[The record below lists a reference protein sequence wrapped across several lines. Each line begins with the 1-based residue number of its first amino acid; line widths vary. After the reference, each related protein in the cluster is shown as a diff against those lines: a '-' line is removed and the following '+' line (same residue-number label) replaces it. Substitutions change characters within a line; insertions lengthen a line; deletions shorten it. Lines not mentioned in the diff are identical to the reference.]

1 MKYTTD
7 DPENAAAVWS
17 DAPLTSRDAGEFA
30 VYYKVFG
37 DENHLI
43 RIMAQ
48 QHAVLPN
55 TSLPMRSSAFPKY
68 TMAQRTVIQRISK
81 A

>member
-37 DENHLI
+37 DENHLDSDYGTITCRVAKYKLAYEIVCLPKSI
-43 RIMAQ
+43 RW
-48 QHAVLPN
+48 HKE
-55 TSLPMRSSAFPKY
+55 R
-68 TMAQRTVIQRISK
+68 
-81 A
+81 